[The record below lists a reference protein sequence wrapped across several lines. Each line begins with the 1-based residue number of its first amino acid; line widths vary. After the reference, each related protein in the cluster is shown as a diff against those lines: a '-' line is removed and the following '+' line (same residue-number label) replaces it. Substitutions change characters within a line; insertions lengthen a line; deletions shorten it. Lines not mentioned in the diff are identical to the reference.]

1 MRKIVL
7 LFCLFAT
14 LMASGRRL
22 TLMSYNVRNGCGLDG
37 IRNHARTAAV
47 IKEQNPDVVAIQEVD
62 SMTARSG
69 RQFVLADLA
78 GRTGMEY
85 TFAPAIDFD
94 GGRYG
99 IGILSRE
106 KPLSVARYALPGR
119 EEKRALVVAE
129 FADYYYACTHLS
141 LTEED
146 CLASVA
152 LIEKVAAGADKPF
165 FIAGDFNATPDSEV
179 IRRLGETFQ
188 ILSDTRRPT
197 FPADSP
203 EETIDY
209 IMVLRCSGNTTKV
222 KQAKVVEAPEASDHR
237 PILVKV
243 NSK

>member
-7 LFCLFAT
+7 LFCLFVALT
-14 LMASGRRL
+14 ASARRL

-85 TFAPAIDFD
+85 TFAPAIDFN

-99 IGILSRE
+99 IGILSKE

-119 EEKRALVVAE
+119 EEKRVLVVAE

-152 LIEKVAAGADKPF
+152 LIEEVAAAVDKPF

-179 IRRLGETFQ
+179 IRRLGETFR

-197 FPADSP
+197 FPAGSP

-209 IMVLRCSGNTTKV
+209 IMVLRRPGATTKV
-222 KQAKVVEAPEASDHR
+222 KKANVVEAPDASDHR